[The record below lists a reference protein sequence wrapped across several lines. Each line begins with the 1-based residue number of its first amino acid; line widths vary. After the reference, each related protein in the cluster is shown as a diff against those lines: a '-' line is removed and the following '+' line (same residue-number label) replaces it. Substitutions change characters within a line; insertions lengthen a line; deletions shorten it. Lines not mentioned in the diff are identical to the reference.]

1 MGAGRMIASHR
12 FEPGRLDEAL
22 EFLKRI
28 RSELRM
34 VRKTRAYRD
43 RVQVLDVNGDW
54 FEVAGVG
61 YADAEVIEI
70 LKAVNAAF
78 KRESIHLPIDD
89 EYKEFN
95 AGRRYAWA
103 ADRVM

>member
-1 MGAGRMIASHR
+1 MNAGRLIASFC
-12 FEPGRLDEAL
+12 FEPGRIDDAL

-34 VRKTRAYRD
+34 VRKARVFRD

-54 FEVAGVG
+54 FEIEGIG
-61 YADAEVIEI
+61 FHDAEVVEI

-78 KRESIHLPIDD
+78 KRETIHNPIDD

>member
-34 VRKTRAYRD
+34 VRKARVFRD
-43 RVQVLDVNGDW
+43 RVQVVDVNGDW
-54 FEVAGVG
+54 FEVEGVG
-61 YADAEVIEI
+61 YPNAEAVAI
-70 LKAVNAAF
+70 LSAVNAAF
-78 KRESIHLPIDD
+78 KRESIHNPIDD

>member
-1 MGAGRMIASHR
+1 MSAGRVVASHR
-12 FEPGRLDEAL
+12 YQPGRLDEAL

-34 VRKTRAYRD
+34 VRLTRVHTD
-43 RVQVLDVNGDW
+43 RVEILDVNGDW
-54 FEVAGVG
+54 FEVEGVG
-61 YADAEVIEI
+61 YADAEVVEI
-70 LKAVNAAF
+70 LTAVNAAF
-78 KRESIHLPIDD
+78 KRESIHRPTN
-89 EYKEFN
+89 EPYKEFK

>member
-1 MGAGRMIASHR
+1 MSAGRLIASHR
-12 FEPGRLDEAL
+12 FEPDRLDEAL

-34 VRKTRAYRD
+34 VRKVRVFPD

-54 FEVAGVG
+54 FEVQGVG
-61 YADAEVIEI
+61 YPDAAVVEI
-70 LKAVNAAF
+70 LSAVNAAF
-78 KRESIHLPIDD
+78 KRDSIHKPIAD

>member
-1 MGAGRMIASHR
+1 MSAGRVVASHR

-28 RSELRM
+28 RSELRI
-34 VRKTRAYRD
+34 VRSARAYLD
-43 RVQVLDVNGDW
+43 RVEILDVNGDW
-54 FEVAGVG
+54 FEVQGVG
-61 YADAEVIEI
+61 YADPDVVPI
-70 LKAVNAAF
+70 LTAVNAAF
-78 KRESIHLPIDD
+78 KRESIHAATNEPC
-89 EYKEFN
+89 KEFK